1 MNSLERLCATV
12 RSTIARSLA
21 MRLRQRVAIL
31 TAFSGMMW
39 VCTPWV
45 HGSDTPLSPTDLR
58 CEYLVNPLGIDV
70 VRPRLSWRLESA
82 KPDARGQRQ
91 AAYQVLAASRR
102 SLLEKDQADLWDTG
116 RVASDRSVHVPY
128 QGRPLASRNE
138 CWWKVRIWDEQN
150 HPSAWSEPALWSEGL
165 LNAADWA
172 GAKWIGLDEANDEGI
187 EIVDVKAA
195 RWLWFPEGNP
205 VHNAP
210 VATRYFRRTLKIP
223 ADRKVVRALAFFA
236 GDDLCIFYVNGTQV
250 GVGRGHPNLIGVD
263 VAGNLHAG
271 DNQLAIAATNAQADV
286 PNNPAGWIGAV
297 RVEFESGRPLVVHSD
312 RMWRS
317 SAAPRDGWQKTGF
330 DDSTW
335 LAAMDLGKAGT
346 PPWGI
351 PWGDRWHSEHRRLP
365 ARYARREFI
374 TAGGKTIRRGIASV
388 CGLGFFDLYVNGRLI
403 GDQLMNPALTG
414 YDKRCLYVTF
424 DVTPALRAGKN
435 AIGIVL
441 SNGRFFAPRSQVP
454 VPMNT
459 YGYPKLIAQL
469 HLEYDDGGEQ
479 TIVSDA
485 SWKLTTDGPIR
496 SSSEFDGEE
505 YDARREMP
513 GWAAA
518 GFDDSS
524 WKPVQLVAPPA
535 GKLEAQMIE
544 PIRVTEV
551 LEPKQVKEAK
561 PRVWMVDFGQ
571 AFYGVVKLKTSGPA
585 GTRVSIRTSFN
596 VLPDGTLNYTNDRS
610 ALNADVYTL
619 KGSGVEEWHPRFR
632 GNATRWAQVEDFPG
646 TPTKDSFAG
655 LVTHTDHERVG
666 EFQCSNPIVNRAYEN
681 ARWGTR
687 MQNRS
692 VPMEP
697 DRDERMPWSGHPA
710 KTSES
715 EGWAF
720 NVARFY
726 DHFLHN
732 YRVHQGDD
740 GSLQEILPP
749 YWTFNSKDII
759 WPSVATI
766 IPDWYYNFY
775 GDDRLLRDNYEM
787 MKRFVLYHQRT
798 NLKPDATMDFCTYG
812 DWVDAA
818 SIGGNSRNF
827 GATSRPLMGTAYFY
841 RNCRIVERAARLL
854 GKPED
859 ERDFHDLA
867 ERVYLGFNRRFFKAA
882 AGAYETETQCSA
894 VLPLAFGLVPKAHRE
909 AVVRKLIDDIT
920 VAHRGHT
927 SVGLIGM
934 QWQMQVLTDVG
945 HPEVAYQIATQTTR
959 PSWGYMISKGAT
971 TSWERWD
978 TDTQD
983 GGMNGES
990 QKILSGNFE
999 AWCYQTLAGINYDA
1013 QQPGF
1018 KHIVLRPS
1026 PIGDLT
1032 FVSASHKC
1040 LYGTIRSEWRI
1051 EKESFNWNVTVPPN
1065 TTATAYV
1072 PTKDVRA
1079 VAEGGRP
1086 AEQAEGVRFLRAEGS
1101 VAVYDLDSGTYRF
1114 VAPWRR

>member
-1 MNSLERLCATV
+1 MGPSKH
-12 RSTIARSLA
+12 I
-21 MRLRQRVAIL
+21 AIL
-31 TAFSGMMW
+31 TALGGMMLA
-39 VCTPWV
+39 CSASV
-45 HGSDTPLSPTDLR
+45 HGADSSLSPTDLR
-58 CEYLVNPLGIDV
+58 CEYLMNPLGIDAV
-70 VRPRLSWRLESA
+70 QPRLSWRLEPAVEDQVGEAVGRIANPSH
-82 KPDARGQRQ
+82 KTRGQRQ
-91 AAYQVLAASRR
+91 TAYQILVASRR
-102 SLLEKDQADLWDTG
+102 SLLDEGKADLWDTG
-116 RVASDRSVHVPY
+116 RAASDQSIHVPY
-128 QGRPLASRNE
+128 QGRVPASRQE
-138 CWWKVRIWDEQN
+138 CWWKVRIWDERN
-150 HPSAWSEPALWSEGL
+150 SPSVWAEPARWSMGL
-165 LNAADWA
+165 LKEADWA
-172 GAKWIGLDEANDEGI
+172 GAKWIGLDEAGDEGI

-195 RWLWFPEGNP
+195 HWLWFPEGNP
-205 VHNAP
+205 AHNAP
-210 VATRYFRRTLKIP
+210 VATRYFRRTLAIP
-223 ADRKVVRALAFFA
+223 ADRKIARATAFFA
-236 GDDLCIFYVNGTQV
+236 GDDLCVFYVNGTQV
-250 GVGRGHPNLIGVD
+250 GAGHGHPNLVGVD
-263 VAGNLHAG
+263 ITGNLHAG
-271 DNQLAIAATNAQADV
+271 DNQLAASATNAQANV
-286 PNNPAGWIGAV
+286 ANNPAGWIGAV
-297 RVEFESGRPLVVHSD
+297 RVEFQSGPPLVLHSD
-312 RMWRS
+312 GAWRS
-317 SAAPRDGWQKTGF
+317 SSAPGPGWEKPGF
-330 DDSTW
+330 DDSSW
-335 LAAMDLGKAGT
+335 PAAMDLGKAGM

-351 PWGDRWHSEHRRLP
+351 PWGDRLRSEHRRLP
-365 ARYARREFI
+365 ARYVRREFS
-374 TAGGKTIRRGIASV
+374 TPSAKTIRRGTAYV
-388 CGLGFFDLYVNGRLI
+388 CGLGFFDFYVNGRLI

-435 AIGIVL
+435 AVGIVL
-441 SNGRFFAPRSQVP
+441 SNGRFFAPRFQVP
-454 VPMNT
+454 VPMHS

-469 HLEYDDGGEQ
+469 HLEYDDGSRE
-479 TIVSDA
+479 TITSDKA
-485 SWKLTTDGPIR
+485 WKLTTDGPIR
-496 SSSEFDGEE
+496 SSNEFDGEQ

-518 GFDDSS
+518 GFDDSA
-524 WKPVQLVAPPA
+524 WRPAQLVAPPG

-551 LEPKQVKEAK
+551 LAPKHLRNVK
-561 PRVWMVDFGQ
+561 PGIWMVDFGQ
-571 AFYGVVKLKTSGPA
+571 AFYGAVRLRASGPA

-610 ALNADVYTL
+610 ALNTDVYTL

-632 GNATRWAQVEDFPG
+632 GNATRWAQVEGFPG

-715 EGWAF
+715 EGWALS
-720 NVARFY
+720 VARFY

-732 YRVHQGDD
+732 YRVHRGVD

-775 GDDRLLRDNYEM
+775 GDDRLLRDNYDM

-818 SIGGNSRNF
+818 SIGSNSRNF

-854 GKPED
+854 GKPDD
-859 ERDFHDLA
+859 ERYFRDLA
-867 ERVYLGFNRRFFKAA
+867 ERVYAGFNRRFFNAA
-882 AGAYETETQCSA
+882 TGDYESRTQCSA
-894 VLPLAFGLVPKAHRE
+894 VLPLAFGLVPREHRD
-909 AVVRKLIDDIT
+909 VVVGNLVRDIT

-945 HPEVAYQIATQTTR
+945 HPEVAYQIAAQTTR

-999 AWCYQTLAGINYDA
+999 AWCYQTLAGINYDP
-1013 QQPGF
+1013 QRPGF
-1018 KHIVLRPS
+1018 KHIILRPR
-1026 PIGDLT
+1026 PVGDLT
-1032 FVSASHKC
+1032 FVRASHKC
-1040 LYGTIRSEWRI
+1040 LYGVIRSQWRI
-1051 EKESFNWNVTVPPN
+1051 EKGSFAWDVAVPPN

-1072 PTKDVRA
+1072 PTRDVRA
-1079 VAEGGRP
+1079 VVEGDVP
-1086 AEQAEGVRFLRAEGS
+1086 ADRAPGVRFLRAEEGA
-1101 VAVYDLDSGTYRF
+1101 AVYALDPGRYRF
-1114 VAPWRR
+1114 VAPR